1 MNIQNSNKIIESY
14 INDKASIVIIYL
26 NKECKIISYN
36 KYCSEIID
44 NEKLTGF
51 FYEIVVDFH
60 SKFNLDELKKLI
72 KTGTRQLLTINARND
87 SPISLYFEFF
97 ETVEGYIAIG
107 EHNINELERKN
118 IDFLHLSNELN
129 NLSRELIKKNIE
141 LIKLNDLKNQF
152 LGMAAHDIRNPAS
165 LISGYCSLFANRN
178 ISEEKKQQ
186 FIEIIKTSGDT
197 ILKLINDLLDVSIIE
212 SGKLKLYKIE
222 TDFNLLIYKNIEQN
236 RYFSAQ
242 KSINIELTSS
252 ENDLVVSLDPEK
264 INQVLNN
271 YITNAIKYSE
281 TNTTIRVNVAKQNNE
296 LIVSVKDEGV
306 GIQKDDL
313 SKLYQFF
320 SKTDSRTTAGESSTG
335 LGLAIVKKII
345 TEHSGRV
352 WAESEQGKGSTFYFS
367 LPIKEDKR

>member
-1 MNIQNSNKIIESY
+1 MSIQNSQEIIESY
-14 INDKASIVIIYL
+14 LNNKASIVVIHL

-36 KYCSEIID
+36 KYASEIID
-44 NEKLTGF
+44 KEKLTGF
-51 FYEIVVDFH
+51 FNEIVVDFH
-60 SKFNLDELKKLI
+60 HKFNLEELKKLI
-72 KTGTRQLLTINARND
+72 TSGTKQLISINHRND

-97 ETVEGYIAIG
+97 ETLDGYIAIG

-118 IDFLHLSNELN
+118 TDFLHLSNELN
-129 NLSRELIKKNIE
+129 NLSRELIKNNIE
-141 LIKLNDLKNQF
+141 LNKLNDLKNQF

-165 LISGYCSLFANRN
+165 LISGYSSLLNNRK
-178 ISEEKKQQ
+178 IDPDKQKQ
-186 FIEIIKTSGDT
+186 FLEIIKISSDS
-197 ILKLINDLLDVSIIE
+197 ILKLINDLLDVSVIE
-212 SGKLKLYKIE
+212 SGKLQLNFVE
-222 TDFNLLIYKNIEQN
+222 TDFNILIYKNIEQN

-242 KSINIELTSS
+242 KSIQIELVSN
-252 ENDLVVSLDPEK
+252 ENEIVLSIDPEK

-345 TEHSGRV
+345 TEHRGRV
-352 WAESEQGKGSTFYFS
+352 WAESEQGKGSTFYFI
-367 LPIKEDKR
+367 LPVREDK